1 MYMYSSFVIKC
12 KQQMILHTK
21 ETFPF
26 PLIPPGKCWDRLWQ
40 TSPCRPPAVRTSP
53 DR

>member
-1 MYMYSSFVIKC
+1 MYSSFVIKC
-12 KQQMILHTK
+12 KQKMILHTK

-26 PLIPPGKCWDRLWQ
+26 PPIPPGKCLDRLWQ
-40 TSPCRPPAVRTSP
+40 TSPCRPPVARTSP